1 MSQTFILAPDSF
13 KESMTAKE
21 AVVAMSKGIRQVF
34 PDATIHHVPLA
45 DGGEGTL
52 DVISEHADYEKV
64 TRHVMGPFF
73 DEVVPATFLYNQKTK
88 TAVLEL
94 AQTSGLELVAKVKR
108 TPLTTTTFG
117 TGQCVLEAVKLG
129 AKKIILAVGGSA
141 THDLGFGIL
150 QAWGVRFFTKQ
161 HVQIPNG
168 RLQLSKMDTLSSET
182 IDPRIKHLEFIVA
195 SDVENPLCGIQGAA
209 HVFAKQ
215 KGATAS
221 EILQLEKE
229 TVRLA
234 QTFNQKHNDY
244 LQTAGMGAAGGILF
258 GLNLVNERCRR
269 ISGIDWV
276 LDEVNLERYVTK
288 DTIVFTGE
296 GKIDYQTEKGKV
308 IAGVIQRLTTHQIPI
323 LAFGGSVE
331 KDFDLI
337 GITACFSI
345 IPAPTSL
352 KEALRD
358 GPDNLAYTVE
368 QVCRILALINKK

>member
-1 MSQTFILAPDSF
+1 MTYSFILAPDSF

-21 AVVAMSKGIRQVF
+21 AVTAMSKGIRHVF
-34 PDATIHHVPLA
+34 PDATIYQIPLA

-64 TRHVMGPFF
+64 TRYVMGPFF
-73 DEVVPATFLYNQKTK
+73 DEVVPAIFLYNQKNK
-88 TAVLEL
+88 TAILEL
-94 AQTSGLELVAKVKR
+94 AQTSGLELVAKEKR

-150 QAWGVRFFTKQ
+150 QACGVRFFTKQ
-161 HVQIPNG
+161 HVQLPNG
-168 RLQLSKMDTLSSET
+168 QLELSKIATLTTDT
-182 IDPRIKHLEFIVA
+182 IDPSIKDLEVIVA
-195 SDVENPLCGIQGAA
+195 SDVENPLYGIQGAA
-209 HVFAKQ
+209 QVFAKQ
-215 KGATAS
+215 KGATAN

-229 TVRLA
+229 TIRLA
-234 QTFNQKHNDY
+234 QTFNQKNKHD

-258 GLNLVNERCRR
+258 GLSLVNERCRR

-288 DTIVFTGE
+288 ETIVFTGE
-296 GKIDYQTEKGKV
+296 GKIDCQTEQGKV
-308 IAGVIQRLTTHQIPI
+308 IAGVIQRLATYQVPI
-323 LAFGGSVE
+323 VAFGGSVE
-331 KDFDLI
+331 KDLDLQ

-345 IPAPTSL
+345 TPTPISL

-358 GPDNLAYTVE
+358 GADNLTYTVE
-368 QVCRILALINKK
+368 QVCRILA